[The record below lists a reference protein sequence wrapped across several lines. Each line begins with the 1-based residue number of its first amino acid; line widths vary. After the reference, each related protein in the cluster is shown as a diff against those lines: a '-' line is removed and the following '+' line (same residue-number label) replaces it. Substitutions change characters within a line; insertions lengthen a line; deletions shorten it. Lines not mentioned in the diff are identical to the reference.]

1 MCSIATKGEILSDE
15 NFEIEQCFRT
25 YGSSVKQQDFHGC
38 EGVEQG
44 HRFHPKEHNNLGKI
58 TMIRKEEEKETKSR
72 SCESNSKVLAIK
84 AGSLYSIRVQLYKN
98 DAIVSRV
105 NALLDTGSP
114 QNLMAYKFYEDINH
128 RFNLPLTPTKV
139 KLVSVTDN
147 RLICKGQLS
156 ITLKIGGVEK
166 KVSFVVV
173 DKAKFT
179 CNLLIGS
186 PTLEEFP
193 MIINIPLRKAYVN
206 NDNRTEVVP
215 LSVVSGDIPIIPH
228 KTKEAVMDY
237 DTALKNAFENEQE
250 RNNVQMIQSE
260 KHLYYPRDNNWEVYS
275 SKHLPKPL
283 QGSEEPIYSEREIRE
298 LHNRYLVLKGEPMEE
313 EMTTFTNHGKADM
326 RRHKTR
332 FSNFSQNSEKFSGK
346 IKAINGDLS
355 LSELYEEFPH
365 LSQIEKTMTSTRFNN
380 YCVNTMDN
388 ESEILHHVSS
398 KQRFTRTQNLYSN
411 KIEGLMGKVQGNTD
425 YIVYPCQNR
434 TLYPNSRQI
443 ISVTVKSRV
452 GTTPPEKTEIVT
464 HSRSN
469 FLETKEVF
477 FANTL
482 STVEN
487 GCVLIDIINMGN
499 SYINLYTS
507 DMLATACVLESA
519 ETEDDMQRVGVV
531 TESKGLTDKQLKDAY
546 EEILLQNAEGGDD
559 AQVLQT
565 PEQLDDILDFL
576 MQYKEIVSLDEDPAG
591 ICPLHTF
598 KIQLK
603 KDAPQVIHQGQYR
616 QVHRH
621 LQDIDEWVEDGL
633 RKDYIEKSFSIHNIP
648 LVVIPKRK
656 GKPRICL
663 DLRLLNKH
671 IFFRI
676 VILY

>member
-1 MCSIATKGEILSDE
+1 MSSRIKCSTAATDNLFSDE
-15 NFEIEQCFRT
+15 NCQFGQCSHTHGNSVLRQ
-25 YGSSVKQQDFHGC
+25 GSHCG
-38 EGVEQG
+38 ERVEQG
-44 HRFHPKEHNNLGKI
+44 DRFHSNEHNQNGKF
-58 TMIRKEEEKETKSR
+58 TMICKATEKENKSQA
-72 SCESNSKVLAIK
+72 CESNSKILAIK

-105 NALLDTGSP
+105 NALLDTGSS
-114 QNLMAYKFYEDINH
+114 QNLMAYKFYEDINN
-128 RFNLPLTPTKV
+128 RFNLPLTTTKV

-166 KVSFVVV
+166 EVSFIVV

-215 LSVVSGDIPIIPH
+215 LSVVSGDIPIISH
-228 KTKEAVMDY
+228 KTKEAVMEY
-237 DTALKNAFENEQE
+237 DHALKNAFENEQE

-260 KHLYYPRDNNWEVYS
+260 KHLYYPRDNNLEVYS

-283 QGSEEPIYSEREIRE
+283 QGSEEPIYSEREMRE
-298 LHNRYLVLKGEPMEE
+298 LYNRYLVLKGEQMEE
-313 EMTTFTNHGKADM
+313 EMTTFTNFGKADM
-326 RRHKTR
+326 LMHKTD
-332 FSNFSQNSEKFSGK
+332 FSEFSQNSEEIPGK
-346 IKAINGDLS
+346 LKAINGNLS
-355 LSELYEEFPH
+355 LSELHEEFPH
-365 LSQIEKTMTSTRFNN
+365 LSQLEKNMTSTRFNN

-398 KQRFTRTQNLYSN
+398 KQRFTGTQNLYSN

-425 YIVYPCQNR
+425 YIVYPCQNK

-443 ISVTVKSRV
+443 ISVIVKSRV

-469 FLETKEVF
+469 FLETKELF

-482 STVEN
+482 SRVEN

-499 SYINLYTS
+499 SYINLFTT
-507 DMLATACVLESA
+507 DVLTTACVLESA

-546 EEILLQNAEGGDD
+546 EEILLQNAEEGDN

-603 KDAPQVIHQGQYR
+603 MDAPQFIHQGQYR
-616 QVHRH
+616 QVHKH
-621 LQDIDEWVEDGL
+621 LQDIDEWVVDGL
-633 RKDYIEKSFSIHNIP
+633 RKDYIEKSFGYIISP
-648 LVVIPKRK
+648 
-656 GKPRICL
+656 
-663 DLRLLNKH
+663 
-671 IFFRI
+671 
-676 VILY
+676 